1 MRRMIKSGNHVGL
14 QPSDM
19 FAAAQACKVNERMW
33 LEARGGAILGWKAFL
48 PSFRRAVFVTSEGTE
63 AIRF

>member
-1 MRRMIKSGNHVGL
+1 MIKSRNHVGL

-19 FAAAQACKVNERMW
+19 FAADQECKVNEKMW

-48 PSFRRAVFVTSEGTE
+48 PSFRNAVLVFSEGTE
-63 AIRF
+63 GIRF